1 MMKETTLDMLSSD
14 LVSTCP
20 DRQKAALTTAARLG
34 ARKPDQVMP
43 LISVLI
49 TLLAHRDADV
59 AALSS
64 WAIGQIGYE
73 RPFPVQAAIPTL
85 LNLLKHPVQRV
96 RQCAVWSL
104 GQIGEANPALIEHAL
119 PGIIALEHD
128 PDPSVRLTMLWTC
141 ESLAARRPALFTPYI
156 DSFIG
161 LLDDSDIE
169 RVQRE
174 APVMI
179 RILAERNADSV
190 RSAVPKL
197 EDLTCSGD
205 AIVRIHAREALRILQ

>member
-1 MMKETTLDMLSSD
+1 MMKETTLDMLFSD

-20 DRQKAALTTAARLG
+20 DRQKAALTTTARFG
-34 ARKPDQVMP
+34 ARKPDQVLP
-43 LISVLI
+43 LIPALI
-49 TLLAHRDADV
+49 TLLTHPDAEV

-73 RPFPVQAAIPTL
+73 RPFPVQTAIPSL
-85 LNLLKHPVQRV
+85 LDLLKHPAQRV
-96 RQCAVWSL
+96 RQCAVWTL
-104 GQIGEANPALIEHAL
+104 GQIGEASPALIEHAL
-119 PGIIALEHD
+119 PGIIELEHD

-141 ESLAARRPALFTPYI
+141 ESIAARRPALFTPYI
-156 DSFIG
+156 NCFIA
-161 LLDDSDIE
+161 LLDDPDIE

-179 RILAERNADSV
+179 QILAERDLDSV
-190 RSAVPKL
+190 RSAVPRL
-197 EDLTCSGD
+197 EELTCSSD